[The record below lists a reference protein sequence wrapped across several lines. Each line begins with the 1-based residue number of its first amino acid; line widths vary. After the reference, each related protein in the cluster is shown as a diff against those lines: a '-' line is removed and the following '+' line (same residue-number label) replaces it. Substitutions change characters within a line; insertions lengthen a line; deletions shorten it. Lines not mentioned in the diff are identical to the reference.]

1 MKKILVILGLVVS
14 TVSFGQ
20 KKTTMS
26 YAVGAQT
33 LISTKSNDISN
44 GVVARV
50 VVGEGDT
57 KAVFSV
63 GAAQL
68 LNAAN
73 STACQF
79 PLLAGLS
86 AKLTNKVSFGVSAG
100 WSFFNV
106 DGSKAR
112 FTYSPS
118 ITLDAGK
125 FDFDIK
131 HVGTL
136 FNGGDLNQV
145 GVGVMYKF

>member
-1 MKKILVILGLVVS
+1 MKKILVVLGLVVS

-20 KKTTMS
+20 KKTTLN

-50 VVGEGDT
+50 AVGEGET

-86 AKLTNKVSFGVSAG
+86 AKLAKKVNFSVSAG
-100 WSFFNV
+100 WSLFN
-106 DGSKAR
+106 DGTKAS
-112 FTYSPS
+112 FTYSPA